1 MLQTIPIDQVK
12 EALDQFNK
20 VCLIKTKFLIF
31 IYFVFFFKGQ
41 KYLYN
46 TLTTTIKENQAN
58 VKLKNFYI
66 KNKLFNFLGCLV
78 NSFIR

>member
-1 MLQTIPIDQVK
+1 MFDKNEI
-12 EALDQFNK
+12 FNFYLFC
-20 VCLIKTKFLIF
+20 V
-31 IYFVFFFKGQ
+31 FFKGQ

-58 VKLKNFYI
+58 VKSKNFYI